1 MPRQADFFSEHVGR
15 AAGEQGHRDA
25 VAIFLDGESVNDF
38 IQRPVAAT
46 SDDELASFDSG
57 SLSHYGGIAG
67 RSRFLKVGLDAPKR
81 QNAASFIEHAPAA
94 FTAVA
99 GVRVV
104 NQESVAK
111 TWQH

>member
-25 VAIFLDGESVNDF
+25 VTIFLDGEPVDDF
-38 IQRPVAAT
+38 IQRAVAAT
-46 SDDELASFDSG
+46 SDDQVASFDSC
-57 SLSHYGGIAG
+57 SLSHYGGIAW

-81 QNAASFIEHAPAA
+81 QNAAGFIEHAPAA
-94 FTAVA
+94 FASVS

-104 NQESVAK
+104 NQQSIAK
-111 TWQH
+111 TW